1 LNDVPLYW
9 LWIAFVTLILLSG
22 FFSSSETGLMSLNR
36 YRLKHLAAKNHG
48 GALRAVALLQRP
60 DKLITLIL
68 LGNNFINILIT
79 QLATYLGYRLYGDAG
94 IAIAAGFLTLVLL
107 LFAEVTPKTLAASNP
122 EKIAF
127 PAAYVYQPLSK
138 LLFPLVAIIDW
149 LAKLI
154 LRLFLLS
161 GKGSDNDALNSAE
174 LRVAVNETS
183 GLIPDSHRDMLLS
196 ILDLEKVTVDD
207 IMVPR
212 SEIIGIDLEDEWHDT
227 LKLITNLS
235 YTRIPIYSGNIDNL
249 VGTAMLRR
257 ILPLLMK
264 DEFDSDSLVDLTRE
278 GYFIPEGTPL
288 TTQLINFRKNKRR
301 IGFVVDE
308 YGDIQGLV
316 TIEDILEE
324 IVGEFTTDPTALHQD
339 FFQDVDGS
347 FLIDG
352 STHIREINRNLN
364 IELPNSGPRT
374 LNGLILE
381 HMEFIPEAGTSMKI
395 SGYPIEIMQVK
406 NNMVKTAR
414 ISLLQ
419 SGDPT
424 LVLSDGQVD
433 GQA

>member
-1 LNDVPLYW
+1 MNDIPLYW
-9 LWIAFVTLILLSG
+9 LFIVFAGLILLSG
-22 FFSSSETGLMSLNR
+22 FFSGSETGLMSLNR
-36 YRLKHLAAKNHG
+36 YRLKHLAAKHHG
-48 GALRAVALLQRP
+48 GARRAVSLLERP
-60 DKLITLIL
+60 DRLITLIL
-68 LGNNFINILIT
+68 LGNNFINVLIT
-79 QLATYLGYRLYGDAG
+79 QLATYIGYRLYGDAG
-94 IAIAAGFLTLVLL
+94 IAIAAGVLTLVLL
-107 LFAEVTPKTLAASNP
+107 LFAEVTPKTLAAANP

-138 LLFPLVAIIDW
+138 LMFPLVAIIDW

-154 LRLFLLS
+154 LKLFLLS
-161 GKGSDNDALNSAE
+161 GSSKGNDALNSAE
-174 LRVAVNETS
+174 LRVAVNETR

-196 ILDLEKVTVDD
+196 ILDLEKVSVDD

-212 SEIIGIDLEDEWHDT
+212 SEIIGIDLEDDWHDT

-257 ILPLLMK
+257 ILPLLLT
-264 DEFDSDSLVDLTRE
+264 DQFDADSLVELTRE

-288 TTQLINFRKNKRR
+288 TTQLVNFRKNRRR
-301 IGFVVDE
+301 IAFVVDE

-324 IVGEFTTDPTALHQD
+324 IVGEFTTDPSALHQD
-339 FFQDVDGS
+339 FFRDADGN

-352 STHIREINRNLN
+352 STHIRDINRNLD
-364 IELPNSGPRT
+364 IDLPTSGPRT

-381 HMEFIPEAGTSMKI
+381 HMEFIPEAGTSLKLR
-395 SGYPIEIMQVK
+395 GYPIEIMQIK

-414 ISLLQ
+414 ITVPQ
-419 SGDPT
+419 DDKAGDKQTDP
-424 LVLSDGQVD
+424 GKN
-433 GQA
+433 G

>member
-1 LNDVPLYW
+1 
-9 LWIAFVTLILLSG
+9 
-22 FFSSSETGLMSLNR
+22 MSLNR

-48 GALRAVALLQRP
+48 GALRAVELLQRP

-107 LFAEVTPKTLAASNP
+107 LFAEVTPKTLAAANP

-127 PAAYVYQPLSK
+127 PAAYVYKPLSK
-138 LLFPLVAIIDW
+138 LLFPLVVIIDW

-154 LRLFLLS
+154 LKIFLLS
-161 GKGSDNDALNSAE
+161 GQSSGNDALNSAE

-196 ILDLEKVTVDD
+196 ILDLEKVSVDD

-212 SEIIGIDLEDEWHDT
+212 SEIIGIDLDDDWHDT
-227 LKLITNLS
+227 LQLITNLS
-235 YTRIPIYSGNIDNL
+235 YTRIPIFSGNIDNL

-257 ILPLLMK
+257 ILPLLLK
-264 DEFDSDSLVDLTRE
+264 DQFDADSLVDLTRE

-301 IGFVVDE
+301 IAFVVDE

-339 FFQDVDGS
+339 FFQDADGS

-352 STHIREINRNLN
+352 STHIRDINRNLD
-364 IELPNSGPRT
+364 IELPTKGPRT

-395 SGYPIEIMQVK
+395 NGYPIEIMQVK

-414 ISLLQ
+414 IAPSPV
-419 SGDPT
+419 GDPT
-424 LVLSDGQVD
+424 IQLFDGNKD
-433 GQA
+433 G

>member
-1 LNDVPLYW
+1 LNDIPLYW
-9 LWIAFVTLILLSG
+9 LFIVFAGLILLSG

-36 YRLKHLAAKNHG
+36 YRLKHLAAKHHG
-48 GALRAVALLQRP
+48 GAQRAVSLLERP
-60 DKLITLIL
+60 DRLITLIL
-68 LGNNFINILIT
+68 LGNNFVNVLIT
-79 QLATYLGYRLYGDAG
+79 QLATYIGYRLYGDAG
-94 IAIAAGFLTLVLL
+94 IAIAAGVLTLVLL
-107 LFAEVTPKTLAASNP
+107 LFAEVTPKTLAATNP

-138 LLFPLVAIIDW
+138 LMFPLVAIIDW

-154 LRLFLLS
+154 LKLFLLS
-161 GKGSDNDALNSAE
+161 GSSKGNDALNSAE

-212 SEIIGIDLEDEWHDT
+212 SEIIGIDLEDDWHDNF
-227 LKLITNLS
+227 KLITNLS

-257 ILPLLMK
+257 ILPLLLA
-264 DEFDSDSLVDLTRE
+264 DEFDPNSLVELTRE

-288 TTQLINFRKNKRR
+288 TTQLVNFRKNRRR
-301 IGFVVDE
+301 IAFVVDE

-324 IVGEFTTDPTALHQD
+324 IVGEFTTDPSALHQD
-339 FFQDVDGS
+339 FFRDADGS

-352 STHIREINRNLN
+352 STHVRDINRNLD
-364 IELPNSGPRT
+364 IDLPTSGPRT

-381 HMEFIPEAGTSMKI
+381 HMEFIPEAGTSLKLR
-395 SGYPIEIMQVK
+395 GYPIEIMQVK

-414 ISLLQ
+414 ITVPQ
-419 SGDPT
+419 DEKSGDKQTDP
-424 LVLSDGQVD
+424 GKN
-433 GQA
+433 G

>member
-1 LNDVPLYW
+1 LNEIPLLW
-9 LWIAFVTLILLSG
+9 LWIAFDALILLSG

-48 GALRAVALLQRP
+48 GALRAVELLRHP

-107 LFAEVTPKTLAASNP
+107 LFAEVTPKTLAAANP

-127 PAAYVYQPLSK
+127 PAAYVYKPLSK
-138 LLFPLVAIIDW
+138 LLFPLVVIIDW
-149 LAKLI
+149 LVKLI
-154 LRLFLLS
+154 LRMFLLS
-161 GKGSDNDALNSAE
+161 SQSIGNDALNSAE

-196 ILDLEKVTVDD
+196 ILDLEKVSVDD

-212 SEIIGIDLEDEWHDT
+212 SEIIGIDLEDDWHDT
-227 LKLITNLS
+227 LQLITNLS
-235 YTRIPIYSGNIDNL
+235 YTRIPIFSGNIDNL

-257 ILPLLMK
+257 MLPLLLK
-264 DEFDSDSLVDLTRE
+264 DQFDADSLVDLTRE

-301 IGFVVDE
+301 IAFVVDE

-339 FFQDVDGS
+339 FFQDADGS

-352 STHIREINRNLN
+352 STHIRDINRNLD
-364 IELPNSGPRT
+364 IELPSKGPRT

-395 SGYPIEIMQVK
+395 NGYPIEIMQVK

-414 ISLLQ
+414 IAPSPV
-419 SGDPT
+419 GDPT
-424 LVLSDGQVD
+424 IQLSDGNKD
-433 GQA
+433 G

>member
-1 LNDVPLYW
+1 MNDVPLYW
-9 LWIAFVTLILLSG
+9 LWIAFVALILLSG

-48 GALRAVALLQRP
+48 GAMRAVALLQQP

-94 IAIAAGFLTLVLL
+94 IAIAAGFLTLILL
-107 LFAEVTPKTLAASNP
+107 LFAEVTPKTLAASSP

-138 LLFPLVAIIDW
+138 LFFPLVVIIDW

-161 GKGSDNDALNSAE
+161 GKGSVNDALNSAE

-212 SEIIGIDLEDEWHDT
+212 SEIIGIDLEDEWHET

-301 IGFVVDE
+301 IAFVVDE

-339 FFQDVDGS
+339 FFQDADGS

-352 STHIREINRNLN
+352 STHIRDINRNLN
-364 IELPNSGPRT
+364 IELPTNGPRT

-381 HMEFIPEAGTSMKI
+381 HMEFIPEAGTSLKI
-395 SGYPIEIMQVK
+395 SGNPIEIMQVK

-414 ISLLQ
+414 ISLSQ
-419 SGDPT
+419 SSEAT
-424 LVLSDGQVD
+424 LETSDGQVD
-433 GQA
+433 GQT